1 MQQSSALL
9 TPIRLWRER
18 LSARLLTA
26 VLGMSLLG
34 ATLRTVYDFRDS
46 AQTLEAQIAS
56 TGNMLARTAAIA
68 CQDGALTYGY
78 KEMED
83 FAEYLLTEP
92 DVNSF
97 ARIAFVRIER
107 PDGTVLNPK
116 NAPTPVQIASRDVRA
131 FATPITMPEGGGTL
145 GQCTIWLD
153 AALGRAELRARS
165 MRALLQNVLAF
176 SLLSTVATL
185 LLRSWLGRPLSRLDE
200 AVQRIATGDLEAR
213 VEPTGVGEL
222 RRFANTL
229 EAMRESL
236 RASHASLAHQ
246 NERLRELDR
255 LKDEFIANT
264 SHEIRTPLSS
274 ILGSLELLADASA
287 TEREELLD
295 AMRRNGSHLLFLINQ
310 VLDFSKLQADNLC
323 VELQDVPLRP
333 LLADVVGCFWPKAK
347 EKQLQLDLE
356 CAPNTPETLRTDP
369 LRLRQVLMNLVGNAL
384 KFTATG
390 SVHLMVRAGSLGD
403 GPSIEIE
410 TRDTGPGISDEVQQ
424 RLFVPFAQGDATMS
438 RRFGGTGLGLVI
450 SRKLAKALGG
460 DISLTSTIGVGTS
473 VLLTLPVKGPAGIAT
488 RSPTRSPAATT
499 ALDAAPTGSS
509 IPATAGSSPPAAGPA
524 LPQASGRVLLVDD
537 AADNRRLLSAMLRKS
552 GVDVT
557 LAEDGQRGCETIA
570 AAVAAGQPFDL
581 VLMDIQMP
589 VLDGHAA
596 ARQLRRAGCTTPL
609 IALTAH
615 ATGHD
620 REACMEAGFD
630 DYATKPITR
639 AKLVEIVH
647 RYVPPK

>member
-34 ATLRTVYDFRDS
+34 ATLRTVYDFQDS
-46 AQTLEAQIAS
+46 ARTLEAQIES
-56 TGNMLARTAAIA
+56 TGNMLARTAAVA

-92 DVNSF
+92 DVNAF

-107 PDGTVLNPK
+107 PDGTVLNPR
-116 NAPTPVQIASRDVRA
+116 NAPTPTQVARRDVRA
-131 FATPITMPEGGGTL
+131 FSTPITMPEGGGTL

-153 AALGRAELRARS
+153 AALGRRELRARS

-185 LLRSWLGRPLSRLDE
+185 LLRAWLGRPLSRLDE
-200 AVQRIATGDLEAR
+200 DVQRIATGDLDAR

-236 RASHASLAHQ
+236 RASHASLEQQ
-246 NERLRELDR
+246 NEQLRELDR

-274 ILGSLELLADASA
+274 ILGSLELLGDASA
-287 TEREELLD
+287 AEREELLD

-323 VELQDVPLRP
+323 VELQDVSLQP
-333 LLADVVGCFWPKAK
+333 LLHDVVGCLWPKAR
-347 EKQLQLDLE
+347 EKDLHLDLD
-356 CAPNTPETLRTDP
+356 CAPGTPETLRTDP

-384 KFTATG
+384 KFTAKG
-390 SVHLMVRAGSLGD
+390 SVHLLVRPSTEGERN
-403 GPSIEIE
+403 SIEVE
-410 TRDTGPGISDEVQQ
+410 VRDTGPGISEEAQR

-460 DISLTSTIGVGTS
+460 DISLTSSIGVGTS
-473 VLLTLPVKGPAGIAT
+473 VRLTLPILGPTENAGTAAAAL
-488 RSPTRSPAATT
+488 PAPQPAAAPRRDHLEMTPRPQT
-499 ALDAAPTGSS
+499 A
-509 IPATAGSSPPAAGPA
+509 
-524 LPQASGRVLLVDD
+524 PQLSGRVLLVDD

-552 GVDVT
+552 GIDVT
-557 LAEDGQRGCETIA
+557 LAEDGQRGCETVA
-570 AAVAAGQPFDL
+570 AAAASGHPFDL

-589 VLDGHAA
+589 ILDGHAA
-596 ARQLRRAGCTTPL
+596 AKRLRSAGYTMPMV
-609 IALTAH
+609 ALTAH

-620 REACMEAGFD
+620 RDACLAAGFD
-630 DYATKPITR
+630 EYATKPISR
-639 AKLVEIVH
+639 AKLVELVH
-647 RYVPPK
+647 RYVLPK